1 MFKKVR
7 SVDQIIATF
16 DKTLVELQH
25 RVAHDDE
32 QMQAIQE
39 EKNFLE
45 EETRKRLAE
54 LALKEEEHNNS
65 KVRAI
70 RVHDK
75 IRDLI
80 G

>member
-16 DKTLVELQH
+16 DKTLVELQD
-25 RVAHDDE
+25 RVAHDNAE
-32 QMQAIQE
+32 MQAIQE

-45 EETRKRLAE
+45 EETRKRLSE
-54 LALKEEEHNNS
+54 LATKEKEHTTS
-65 KVRAI
+65 KERAL

-75 IRDLI
+75 IKDLI